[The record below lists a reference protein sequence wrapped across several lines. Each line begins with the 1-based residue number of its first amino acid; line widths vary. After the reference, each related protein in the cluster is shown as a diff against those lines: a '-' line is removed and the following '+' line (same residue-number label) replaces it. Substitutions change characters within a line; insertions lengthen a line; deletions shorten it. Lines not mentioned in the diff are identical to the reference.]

1 MNPNIAILSAAIAI
15 SGLVL
20 SIFGASWLNQ
30 RNTDRLI
37 ERLEKQLDARFDQV
51 LTEIKRL
58 DNRIDGLEKRIDSLE
73 KRIERVER
81 QLEAVFKPIAR

>member
-15 SGLVL
+15 IGLVL

-37 ERLEKQLDARFDQV
+37 ERLEKQLDAKFDAIDARFDQV
-51 LTEIKRL
+51 LTEIKRV
-58 DNRIDGLEKRIDSLE
+58 DQRIDALDKRVEK
-73 KRIERVER
+73 VER
-81 QLEAVFKPIAR
+81 QLEAVFKPMVR